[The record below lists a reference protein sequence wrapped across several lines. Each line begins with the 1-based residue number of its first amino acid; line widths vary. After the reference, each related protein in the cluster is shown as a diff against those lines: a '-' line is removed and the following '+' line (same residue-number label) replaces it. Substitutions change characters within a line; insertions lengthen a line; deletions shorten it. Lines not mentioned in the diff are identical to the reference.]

1 VAAIGIAAGIHHES
15 PLSMALGLALLLA
28 CAAIRALLRLS
39 ARGVSVEREAPDG
52 AFEGETIE
60 VKVTLHNGSRL
71 PIFFPRVAEPFPP
84 ELHAEKVTVFPY
96 RIGPGESAE
105 ETYRGDCLLP
115 RGVYTL
121 GPLRLSL
128 SDPFGWFQAAR
139 DLGGER
145 KLKVYPR
152 FQRFGVDEKAGQ
164 CVQAIAASLTRFA
177 VGESQEFL
185 SVREYRIG
193 DPLKKVHWPLTAHR
207 GYPVVK
213 EHHRQAAGDVSIV
226 LDLYRYALLGIG
238 RGSSLEQAVKIA
250 AALASRAVERGRR
263 VELFA
268 KGAREI
274 RVPPGAGDG
283 QVQRVLDALVEARP
297 DGEVGLDDCLDR
309 VRREV
314 RAGSIVVLMV
324 SPYLRDSERFE
335 RHVLGLLRG
344 GGRAVAVIFDD
355 ATFHNL
361 YEQPGRDQPAHEY
374 AGRLAALGAET
385 YVIPCGGD
393 LPAIFARAA
402 GARA

>member
-1 VAAIGIAAGIHHES
+1 VGAIALAAGIHHRS
-15 PLSMALGLALLLA
+15 PLCTALGAALLLA
-28 CAAIRALLRLS
+28 CASIRILLQRS

-60 VKVTLHNGSRL
+60 VKVTIHNGSRL
-71 PIFFPRVAEPFPP
+71 PIFFPRVSELFPP

-96 RIGPGESAE
+96 RIAPGESAE

-115 RGVYTL
+115 RGIYTL

-128 SDPFGWFQAAR
+128 SDPFGWFQAR
-139 DLGGER
+139 RGLGGER

-152 FQRFGVDEKAGQ
+152 FQEFGVDEKAGQ
-164 CVQAIAASLTRFA
+164 CVQAIAASFTRFA

-207 GYPVVK
+207 GFPVVK

-226 LDLYRYALLGIG
+226 LDLYRFALLGVG
-238 RGSSLEQAVKIA
+238 RGSSLEHAVKIT

-263 VELFA
+263 VQVFGRGS
-268 KGAREI
+268 KEI

-283 QVQRVLDALVEARP
+283 QVQRVLDAMVEVRP
-297 DGEVGLDDCLDR
+297 DGEIEMGAYLDR
-309 VRREV
+309 VRREF
-314 RAGSIVVLMV
+314 RAGSITVLMV
-324 SPYLRDSERFE
+324 SPYLRTSERFE
-335 RHVLGLLRG
+335 RQVLSLIRK
-344 GGRAVAVIFDD
+344 GGRVILVIFDD
-355 ATFHNL
+355 STFHNL

-374 AGRLAALGAET
+374 AAHLAALGAET

-393 LPAIFARAA
+393 LPAIFARAGGVPA
-402 GARA
+402 